1 MKIELSH
8 EITQESFFFHLR
20 NRKISENLKIEA
32 QEMIET
38 GSKAASVAL
47 LLSKKCGKIIVS
59 KDIHNFII

>member
-1 MKIELSH
+1 MKIELTH

-20 NRKISENLKIEA
+20 NRKIPENLKIEA

-47 LLSKKCGKIIVS
+47 LLSKCGKIIVS